1 MQDSKREEGDDTTP
15 KHDEEISEQ
24 AIFVN
29 HAQEHLESDVTF
41 NPILPTPSQV
51 DREFDALAFN
61 RKVSVT
67 ESADRVFPTVNDDSD
82 EEHETP
88 DRDPPDNRRLRSI
101 MITVVVVFS
110 LLLALTLGVY
120 FGLKSRNP
128 GNLTADPATKSTPD
142 NKCCSRDGFTC
153 SPDYANLCTSEST
166 CSSTC
171 RGKWITPSQP
181 TGCCSSDGGVNCDFG
196 TFFVNSTLCNND
208 EYSCVS
214 NDNCLGQWI
223 SYCCSTDGSTCNI
236 GNANCDSS
244 SSICSQTC
252 GGTFGPYVQN
262 SMAGGCC
269 SFDMGYSCGGII
281 ECDVNQL
288 QCTSVC
294 QGDYYK
300 PTSILGCCSSNGG
313 LSCDLR
319 PKYPTFCHE
328 SAVSCASCT
337 GTFITGPQQ
346 NQVYTNTTTTA
357 SDRYDEIK
365 LLLSSSISDTDT
377 LSRDN
382 VTGLALTPQS
392 RALEWVSN
400 LDPRQ
405 IPLDNTNELLQRYV
419 LAVLF
424 FSTTALPFQAWKNSS
439 GWLSTASHCNWF
451 GVTCDNA
458 NNALVVALKLPNNNL
473 VGPALS
479 SELLAG
485 FGSQL
490 VDLDFRDNQIRGSL
504 PAEYLN
510 SLTSMQTL
518 SLYNNSLT
526 GTIPTTIGSMAAL
539 QNVYL

>member
-1 MQDSKREEGDDTTP
+1 MMVRPALSTIDDDDDDNMSSMQESKREEGDDTTP

-29 HAQEHLESDVTF
+29 HAQERLESDVTF

-88 DRDPPDNRRLRSI
+88 DSDPPDNRRLRSI

-281 ECDVNQL
+281 ECDANQF

-300 PTSILGCCSSNGG
+300 PTSIIGCCSSNGG
-313 LSCDLR
+313 LSCDLK

-424 FSTTALPFQAWKNSS
+424 FFNYCS
-439 GWLSTASHCNWF
+439 
-451 GVTCDNA
+451 
-458 NNALVVALKLPNNNL
+458 
-473 VGPALS
+473 ALS
-479 SELLAG
+479 SLEELEWMAFHRFAL
-485 FGSQL
+485 QL
-490 VDLDFRDNQIRGSL
+490 VWCHL
-504 PAEYLN
+504 
-510 SLTSMQTL
+510 
-518 SLYNNSLT
+518 
-526 GTIPTTIGSMAAL
+526 
-539 QNVYL
+539 